1 MTHPPLDR
9 TPIMVWNPSLDGGNA
24 AEDFIAKACS
34 ILSKSMKQAPFHE
47 LNCAESPDPK
57 AEAKKPREIS
67 IDNLLTEFHD
77 CKYNCEAALNKVA
90 AQPQKFL
97 ILWNQEERDQ
107 FDSNFRVYR
116 DSLRMIANNL
126 SDVKSCKDTVEYYYR
141 WKLVENFRRFKA
153 KKQEQAREMMET
165 VEYRML
171 KERQAIEARN
181 EENSDDDM
189 DENQMSSDEDGCNS
203 GVLQDVSSN
212 KDGPVNSRIRTWFK
226 TGCSKTG
233 SEGAVQQRRN
243 RACSFLIEVKDQVG
257 VDAYIAL
264 AKCLKSIDSQ
274 SYSSLVD
281 LRAAAKV
288 IMKSH
293 PSLFDEFV
301 EFLPKI
307 DSL

>member
-1 MTHPPLDR
+1 
-9 TPIMVWNPSLDGGNA
+9 MVWNPSLDEDNA
-24 AEDFIAKACS
+24 TEHFIAEACS

-47 LNCAESPDPK
+47 LNCVESPDPK
-57 AEAKKPREIS
+57 VEAKKPREIC

-90 AQPQKFL
+90 SQPEKFL

-126 SDVKSCKDTVEYYYR
+126 TDVKSCKDTVEYYYR

-165 VEYRML
+165 IEYRML
-171 KERQAIEARN
+171 KERQTIEARN
-181 EENSDDDM
+181 EENSDDDVS
-189 DENQMSSDEDGCNS
+189 DQVSSEEDCSNGD
-203 GVLQDVSSN
+203 LRDVSSN

-226 TGCSKTG
+226 TGCSKTE
-233 SEGAVQQRRN
+233 SEGAVQRRRN

-257 VDAYIAL
+257 IDAYLAL
-264 AKCLKSIDSQ
+264 AKCLKSLDSQ
-274 SYSSLVD
+274 SYSSLID
-281 LRAAAKV
+281 LKAAAKV

-307 DSL
+307 N

>member
-1 MTHPPLDR
+1 
-9 TPIMVWNPSLDGGNA
+9 MVWNPSLDGGNA

-171 KERQAIEARN
+171 K
-181 EENSDDDM
+181 
-189 DENQMSSDEDGCNS
+189 
-203 GVLQDVSSN
+203 
-212 KDGPVNSRIRTWFK
+212 
-226 TGCSKTG
+226 
-233 SEGAVQQRRN
+233 
-243 RACSFLIEVKDQVG
+243 
-257 VDAYIAL
+257 
-264 AKCLKSIDSQ
+264 
-274 SYSSLVD
+274 
-281 LRAAAKV
+281 
-288 IMKSH
+288 
-293 PSLFDEFV
+293 
-301 EFLPKI
+301 
-307 DSL
+307 